1 MSFFRSVLQAGSGR
15 SDRNVNKL
23 RGRCSVTE
31 EICRHGAADEQ
42 GQEGRSLRF
51 FCLVCVV
58 GVLFFA
64 CSIPGLAAPASGSG
78 GDAADLEEDVPSW
91 ITPSPYVYDS
101 TGKPDPFLP
110 FIRKVA
116 EERLPPASTEGDRP
130 RTPLEQ
136 VEVRELRLEGIIW
149 NADAPDSAMA
159 MVELPDGK
167 GFILRTG
174 MVVGKRQGTVEKIG
188 QDLVSVRERYVTLFG
203 EEKERDVVLK
213 LYSGDGKKQ

>member
-1 MSFFRSVLQAGSGR
+1 MSFFRSVLQAGSSR
-15 SDRNVNKL
+15 SDRPPSSFQGRFCVKAL
-23 RGRCSVTE
+23 RSHEAAGGREGRGRA
-31 EICRHGAADEQ
+31 HY
-42 GQEGRSLRF
+42 F
-51 FCLVCVV
+51 YCLFWVW
-58 GVLFFA
+58 LIFFA
-64 CSIPGLAAPASGSG
+64 CSIPGLAAPAPGSG
-78 GDAADLEEDVPSW
+78 GDAANSKEDVPSW

-116 EERLPPASTEGDRP
+116 EERLTPASTEGDRP